1 MTSAIA
7 SLTAPA
13 AGTTSPTE
21 LKPTFQKAVAG
32 MLFGQMMKA
41 MRSTVGKPAYL
52 HGGQAEEIFQAQ
64 LDQTFVEQLAEDNGG
79 AFIKGLYEQFRRQL
93 DLPAES
99 PQSANSPLSAVSLEQ
114 ARSDSLAKLME
125 SSRQTQPASQ
135 GAGITTGTSGL
146 TALLRK

>member
-7 SLTAPA
+7 SLSS
-13 AGTTSPTE
+13 SPTSSPD

-41 MRSTVGKPAYL
+41 MRSTVGKPAYV
-52 HGGQAEEIFQAQ
+52 HGGQAEEIFQSQ

-79 AFIKGLYEQFRRQL
+79 AFVGELYDQFRRQL

-99 PQSANSPLSAVSLEQ
+99 TQSSESAPSAISVEQ

-125 SSRQTQPASQ
+125 SSRQAQPALQ

-146 TALLRK
+146 NALLRK

>member
-7 SLTAPA
+7 SLNAPA
-13 AGTTSPTE
+13 ANAPTSAD

-32 MLFGQMMKA
+32 MLFSQMMKA

-52 HGGQAEEIFQAQ
+52 HGGQAEEVFQGQ
-64 LDQTFVEQLAEDNGG
+64 LDQTIVEQLAESQGG
-79 AFIKGLYEQFRRQL
+79 KFVGDLYDQFRLQL

-99 PQSANSPLSAVSLEQ
+99 PESLKSPFSAVSLEQ

-125 SSRQTQPASQ
+125 SSRQTQPVPQ
-135 GAGITTGTSGL
+135 DAGIPTGTAGL
-146 TALLRK
+146 SALLRK

>member
-1 MTSAIA
+1 MTSPIA
-7 SLTAPA
+7 ALNAPSA
-13 AGTTSPTE
+13 TPSASSD

-41 MRSTVGKPAYL
+41 MRSTVGKPAYI
-52 HGGQAEEIFQAQ
+52 HGGQAEEIFQSQ
-64 LDQTFVEQLAEDNGG
+64 LDQTFVEQLAKDNGG
-79 AFIKGLYEQFRRQL
+79 AFVGELYEQFRL
-93 DLPAES
+93 NLNLPAES
-99 PQSANSPLSAVSLEQ
+99 TQSPQSIPSAISVEQ

-125 SSRQTQPASQ
+125 SSRQAQPASQ

>member
-7 SLTAPA
+7 SLSS
-13 AGTTSPTE
+13 SPTSSPD

-41 MRSTVGKPAYL
+41 MRSTVGKPAYV
-52 HGGQAEEIFQAQ
+52 HGGQAEEIFQSQ

-79 AFIKGLYEQFRRQL
+79 AFVGELYDQFRRQL

-99 PQSANSPLSAVSLEQ
+99 AQSSESTPSAISVEQ

-125 SSRQTQPASQ
+125 SSRQAQPALQ

-146 TALLRK
+146 NALLRK

>member
-13 AGTTSPTE
+13 AGSPTAAD

-41 MRSTVGKPAYL
+41 MRSTVGKPAYI
-52 HGGQAEEIFQAQ
+52 HGGQAEEIFQSQ
-64 LDQTFVEQLAEDNGG
+64 LDQTLVEQLASDHGG
-79 AFIKGLYEQFRRQL
+79 AFVGDLYDQFRRQL
-93 DLPAES
+93 NLPAES
-99 PQSANSPLSAVSLEQ
+99 TPSAKSPLSAVSIEQ

-125 SSRQTQPASQ
+125 SSRQTQPALQ
-135 GAGITTGTSGL
+135 GAGNTTGTAGL
-146 TALLRK
+146 SALLRK

>member
-1 MTSAIA
+1 MTAALA
-7 SLTAPA
+7 SLSSSA
-13 AGTTSPTE
+13 ASTKPSSE

-41 MRSTVGKPAYL
+41 MRSTVGKPAYI
-52 HGGQAEEIFQAQ
+52 HGGQAEEIFQSQ

-79 AFIKGLYEQFRRQL
+79 AFIGDLYAQFRRQL

-99 PQSANSPLSAVSLEQ
+99 AQSVKSPLSAVSLEQ
-114 ARSDSLAKLME
+114 ARSDSLANLME

-135 GAGITTGTSGL
+135 GAGITTGTAGL
-146 TALLRK
+146 SALLRK